1 MGQMIDE
8 EDCEVCIPFE
18 QEWIFTYGDLVTL
31 LLCFFI
37 LLFSMCRTDVEKSK
51 QISDSLKGMP
61 PGSPFIFNGQ
71 SSNLDKASKELE
83 QLEVPDDV
91 SINASKAGVEVTFS
105 KTVAFEQGSVSISEK
120 AKKTLDKMLPI
131 IGQLQNNIE
140 ISGHTDESD
149 SNKKYPS
156 SWELS
161 VARASV
167 IAAFLESKLIPVER
181 MQVAGYGD
189 SRPRFNPD
197 TAYKRNLNR
206 RVQILLLP
214 EDQTR

>member
-8 EDCEVCIPFE
+8 EDCEICIPFE

-51 QISDSLKGMP
+51 QISESLKGMP

-91 SINASKAGVEVTFS
+91 TINASKAGVEVTFS

-181 MQVAGYGD
+181 IQVAGYGD
-189 SRPRFNPD
+189 SRPRFYPD

>member
-91 SINASKAGVEVTFS
+91 TINASKAGVEVTFS

-131 IGQLQNNIE
+131 IGQLQNDIE

-181 MQVAGYGD
+181 IQVAGYGD

>member
-8 EDCEVCIPFE
+8 EDCEICIPFE

-37 LLFSMCRTDVEKSK
+37 LLFSMCRTDIEKSK

-91 SINASKAGVEVTFS
+91 TINASKAGVEVTFS

-156 SWELS
+156 NWELS

-181 MQVAGYGD
+181 IQVAGYGD

>member
-8 EDCEVCIPFE
+8 EDCEICIPFE

-156 SWELS
+156 NWELS

-181 MQVAGYGD
+181 IQVAGYGD

>member
-8 EDCEVCIPFE
+8 EDCEICIPFE
-18 QEWIFTYGDLVTL
+18 QDWIFTYGDLVTL

-51 QISDSLKGMP
+51 QISESLKGMP

-167 IAAFLESKLIPVER
+167 IASFLESKLIPVER
-181 MQVAGYGD
+181 IQVAGYGD

>member
-8 EDCEVCIPFE
+8 EECEVCIPFE
-18 QEWIFTYGDLVTL
+18 QDWIFTYGDLVTL

-51 QISDSLKGMP
+51 QISDSLKSMP

-181 MQVAGYGD
+181 IQVAGYGD

>member
-8 EDCEVCIPFE
+8 EDCEVCIPFD
-18 QEWIFTYGDLVTL
+18 QDWIFTYGDLVTL

-167 IAAFLESKLIPVER
+167 IAAFLESKLIPLER
-181 MQVAGYGD
+181 IQVAGYGD

>member
-8 EDCEVCIPFE
+8 EECEVCIPFE
-18 QEWIFTYGDLVTL
+18 QDWIFTYGDLVTL

-156 SWELS
+156 NWELS

-181 MQVAGYGD
+181 IQVAGYGD

>member
-8 EDCEVCIPFE
+8 EDCEICIPFE

-167 IAAFLESKLIPVER
+167 IASFLESKLIPVER
-181 MQVAGYGD
+181 IQVAGYGD

>member
-8 EDCEVCIPFE
+8 EDCDVCIPFE
-18 QEWIFTYGDLVTL
+18 QDWIFTYGDLVTL

-91 SINASKAGVEVTFS
+91 TINASKAGVEVTFS
-105 KTVAFEQGSVSISEK
+105 KTVAFELGSVSISEK

-181 MQVAGYGD
+181 IQVAGYGD

-206 RVQILLLP
+206 RGQILLLP
-214 EDQTR
+214 EDQTL

>member
-8 EDCEVCIPFE
+8 EDCEICIPFE

-131 IGQLQNNIE
+131 IGQLQNNID

-156 SWELS
+156 NWELS

-167 IAAFLESKLIPVER
+167 IAAFLESKLIPVGR
-181 MQVAGYGD
+181 IQVAGYGD

>member
-8 EDCEVCIPFE
+8 EDCEVCIPFD
-18 QEWIFTYGDLVTL
+18 QDWIFTYGDLVTL

-181 MQVAGYGD
+181 IQVAGYGD
-189 SRPRFNPD
+189 SRPRCNPD

>member
-8 EDCEVCIPFE
+8 EDCEICIPFE

-91 SINASKAGVEVTFS
+91 TINASKAGVEVTFS

-181 MQVAGYGD
+181 IQVAGYGN

>member
-8 EDCEVCIPFE
+8 EECEVCIPFE
-18 QEWIFTYGDLVTL
+18 QDWIFTYGDLVTL

-51 QISDSLKGMP
+51 QISDSLKSMP

-181 MQVAGYGD
+181 IQVAGYGD

-214 EDQTR
+214 EDQIR

>member
-8 EDCEVCIPFE
+8 EDCEICIPFE

-91 SINASKAGVEVTFS
+91 TINASKAGVEVTFS
-105 KTVAFEQGSVSISEK
+105 KTLAFEQGSVSISEK

-181 MQVAGYGD
+181 IQVAGYGD

>member
-8 EDCEVCIPFE
+8 EDCEICIPFE
-18 QEWIFTYGDLVTL
+18 QDWIFTYGDLVTL

-181 MQVAGYGD
+181 IQVAGYGD

>member
-1 MGQMIDE
+1 MGQLIDE
-8 EDCEVCIPFE
+8 EDCEVCIPFD

-51 QISDSLKGMP
+51 QISDSIKSMP

-71 SSNLDKASKELE
+71 SSNLDKASKDLE

-91 SINASKAGVEVTFS
+91 SISASKKGVEVSFS
-105 KTVAFEQGSVSISEK
+105 KTVAFDQGSTKLSEK
-120 AKKTLDKMLPI
+120 AQVTLIKMLPI
-131 IGQLQNNIE
+131 IGQLQNIIE

-149 SNKKYPS
+149 SNKRYPS
-156 SWELS
+156 NWELS

-167 IAAFLESKLIPVER
+167 IASFLESNKIPTDR
-181 MQVAGYGD
+181 IQVAGYGD

-206 RVQILLLP
+206 RVQILLMP
-214 EDQTR
+214 EDFTR

>member
-91 SINASKAGVEVTFS
+91 TINASKAGVEVTFS

-181 MQVAGYGD
+181 IQVAGYGD

>member
-8 EDCEVCIPFE
+8 EDCEICIPFE
-18 QEWIFTYGDLVTL
+18 QDWIFTYGDLVTL

-51 QISDSLKGMP
+51 QISESLKGMP

-91 SINASKAGVEVTFS
+91 TINASKAGVEVTFS

-181 MQVAGYGD
+181 IQVAGYGD

>member
-8 EDCEVCIPFE
+8 EDCEICIPFE
-18 QEWIFTYGDLVTL
+18 QDWIFTYGDLVTL

-156 SWELS
+156 SWALS

-181 MQVAGYGD
+181 IQVAGYGD

-214 EDQTR
+214 EDRTR